1 MRAFA
6 AFRAVLCLSTALM
19 MAISWPLWVTGGSF
33 PRVPWFGWVRLLP
46 AWASWVRFVI
56 LLLGLIAASILP
68 RWSLL
73 RSRPPLELSGPP
85 SNRGWNSR
93 DFALNLALVL
103 SAWTVLE
110 DQFRLQPWMYQFLLM
125 GFAIAA
131 CSPLRAATL
140 CRIFVIAQ
148 YLHSGLSKLDHEFRN
163 EMGRWFLFHFCRA
176 LRIPLTA
183 WSGPPY
189 DAIIMAMPCVEIC
202 VAVALAF
209 RARRFG
215 VAGAVAL
222 HAALLV
228 ILGPLGMRHSLNVL
242 LWNVA
247 MIAQVVLLFGFRRVA
262 ASPEPRRRWASVA
275 ASAAVIASAILPLGE
290 RSGFWDSWPSFAL
303 YSSSNERM
311 TVGLSGTRDGFPF
324 PLNSWGTEGV
334 SERSWIQLDLRRW
347 SLEER
352 GVPLYPSTRALNGV
366 AEALAL
372 RYRGGRSAFV
382 FHEGHADRRTGER
395 RRIKLDG
402 LDAIRAHGDSF
413 WLNAHPAR

>member
-6 AFRAVLCLSTALM
+6 AFRAVLCLSTALL

-56 LLLGLIAASILP
+56 LLLGLIAASIP
-68 RWSLL
+68 PGWSPF
-73 RSRPPLELSGPP
+73 RSRSPLVLSGATA
-85 SNRGWNSR
+85 NRGWSYR
-93 DFALNLALVL
+93 DAALILVLVL
-103 SAWTVLE
+103 SVWTVLE

-131 CSPLRAATL
+131 CSPSRAATL
-140 CRIFVIAQ
+140 CRVFLIAQ
-148 YLHSGLSKLDHEFRN
+148 YVHSGLSKLDHEFRN
-163 EMGRWFLFHFCRA
+163 EMGPWFLFHFCRA

-202 VAVALAF
+202 VGVALAV
-209 RARRFG
+209 RARRLG

-222 HAALLV
+222 HAALLL

-247 MIAQVVLLFGFRRVA
+247 MIAQVVLLFGFGSIA
-262 ASPEPRRRWASVA
+262 ASTEPSQRWASVA
-275 ASAAVIASAILPLGE
+275 ASAVVIAATILPLGE

-303 YSSSNERM
+303 YSSSNER
-311 TVGLSGTRDGFPF
+311 TTLGLSGTRDGFPF
-324 PLNSWGTEGV
+324 PLNGWGTVGV
-334 SERSWIQLDLRRW
+334 SKRSWIQLDLRRW
-347 SLEER
+347 SGEER
-352 GVPLYPSTRALNGV
+352 GGPLYPSARALNGV
-366 AEALAL
+366 AEAMSQ
-372 RYRGGRSAFV
+372 RYRGQRAAV
-382 FHEGHADRRTGER
+382 VLHEGHADRRTGER
-395 RRIKLDG
+395 RRVELDG
-402 LDAIRAHGDSF
+402 LDAIRKFGDTF